1 MRARLACNGPAQ
13 SWWGLDYR
21 RGLLKES
28 IYPSDAMG
36 CVWLGFCKLSR
47 LFLVPPSAVE
57 GRRLCGT
64 RGRAFQQLKGSPAAW
79 RGCGAPNWCA
89 TSPAAPSS
97 SHLHSPGESGEVP
110 RLCRCPLLMWHQ
122 RTLACLKV
130 SRKLSLHF
138 AVGFFFAYW
147 VHFWQIPHAG
157 ENSALQMGETLLSH
171 KRSPPSLPSG
181 CDDLRGHS
189 LPWRWW
195 S

>member
-1 MRARLACNGPAQ
+1 MRARLACNGPTQ

-36 CVWLGFCKLSR
+36 CVWLGFCKFSR

-57 GRRLCGT
+57 GRRLSGT

-79 RGCGAPNWCA
+79 RGCGAPNWRA
-89 TSPAAPSS
+89 TRPAAPSS

-110 RLCRCPLLMWHQ
+110 CLCRCPLLMWHQ
-122 RTLACLKV
+122 RTLACLEV

-138 AVGFFFAYW
+138 AVGIFFC
-147 VHFWQIPHAG
+147 
-157 ENSALQMGETLLSH
+157 LLSAFLTNSSCWR
-171 KRSPPSLPSG
+171 KFSIANGRNFAVTQTLPTFSSFR
-181 CDDLRGHS
+181 L
-189 LPWRWW
+189 WW
-195 S
+195 P

>member
-1 MRARLACNGPAQ
+1 MRARLACNGPAR

-36 CVWLGFCKLSR
+36 CVWLGFCKFSR
-47 LFLVPPSAVE
+47 LFLVPPSAGE
-57 GRRLCGT
+57 GRRLSGT

-79 RGCGAPNWCA
+79 RGCGAPNRRA

-97 SHLHSPGESGEVP
+97 SHLHGPGESGEVP

-122 RTLACLKV
+122 RSLAWKFPESWVYIL
-130 SRKLSLHF
+130 LL
-138 AVGFFFAYW
+138 GFFFAYQ
-147 VHFWQIPHAG
+147 VHFWQIPRAG

-171 KRSPPSLPSG
+171 KCSPPSLPSG

-189 LPWRWW
+189 LPWR
-195 S
+195 